1 MADEPCAAAGTFT
14 TNVMCA
20 APVTYCRNLLSTST
34 SAAATTAQVVLTNAA
49 CANAATGDLGMADA
63 LRSAEEV
70 AKVRKK
76 IKRR

>member
-1 MADEPCAAAGTFT
+1 
-14 TNVMCA
+14 MCA

-34 SAAATTAQVVLTNAA
+34 SAAATTATAQVVLTNAA

-76 IKRR
+76 